1 MPGGVTD
8 RLLEFLGPVCRARMK
23 RGEALHASTPL
34 FSSRLVDS
42 MGLVELLACVE
53 REFGVVLDV
62 TLDELAGM
70 DTAEQLS
77 QRIEQLRH
85 ARPRA

>member
-1 MPGGVTD
+1 MPGVVTD
-8 RLLEFLGPVCRARMK
+8 RLLGFLGPICRSRMT
-23 RGEALHASTPL
+23 RGGALRASTPL
-34 FSSRLVDS
+34 FSTRLVDS

-70 DTAEQLS
+70 DTVEQLS
-77 QRIEQLRH
+77 QRIEQLQH
-85 ARPRA
+85 VRPRA